1 MSEAQQQKIL
11 YIEDNRDNQRLVQR
25 VLGAR
30 AYTVLIAE
38 DGPSGVAMARELL
51 PALILVDLA
60 IPGLDG
66 YETTTRLRSLPH
78 LDAVPIIALTA
89 DGSFHSRERAM
100 VAGCDGYLIKPI
112 DTRQLPGQIAE
123 FIGGRRDK
131 ISSST
136 DEASVLRA
144 YNQKLVERL
153 EQRVRELSTAN
164 AELQELDQL
173 KSQFLATLSHELRTP
188 LTSLLGYIE
197 LFDRG
202 MLGELSSPQNEA
214 IKVMRRSG
222 DVLSQQLNNLL
233 YFQELRTRS
242 FHLRSIHPQ
251 DILRQIVAIFQ
262 ERAEDAGLRFEVLAS
277 EVAPIQADSSGLE
290 QMIRSLLDNAVKF
303 TPHGGRLRLVL
314 HDEPSR
320 LIIRVED
327 SGIGIAPEY
336 QEKIFLPFYQIDS
349 SLARSQTG
357 SGLGLAI
364 VRHVVH
370 AHGGQV
376 TVRSIPGKGSMFTV
390 VLPRSSLR

>member
-30 AYTVLIAE
+30 GYLVLIAE
-38 DGPSGVAMARELL
+38 DGPSGVSMARESL
-51 PALILVDLA
+51 PDLVLVDLA

-66 YETTTRLRSLPH
+66 YETTTRLRSLAH

-89 DGSFHSRERAM
+89 DGSFTSRERAM
-100 VAGCDGYLIKPI
+100 VVGCDGYLIKPI
-112 DTRQLPGQIAE
+112 DTRQLPVQIAE
-123 FIGGRRDK
+123 FIAGRRDT
-131 ISSST
+131 ISAST

-144 YNQKLVERL
+144 YNQQLVERL
-153 EQRVRELSTAN
+153 EQRVRELSAAN

-173 KSQFLATLSHELRTP
+173 KSQFLSTLSHELRTP

-202 MLGELSSPQNEA
+202 MLGKLSDSQNDA

-222 DVLSQQLNNLL
+222 DTLAQQLNNLL

-242 FHLRSIHPQ
+242 FHLRAIRPQ
-251 DILRQIVAIFQ
+251 ESLRQIIVNFQ
-262 ERAEDAGLRFEVLAS
+262 ERAAETRLGFEARMG
-277 EVAPIQADSSGLE
+277 EVAPIQADPSGLE
-290 QMIRSLLDNAVKF
+290 QMIRSLLDNAMKF
-303 TPHGGRLRLVL
+303 TPQGGRVRLAL

-327 SGIGIAPEY
+327 SGIGIAPEH
-336 QEKIFLPFYQIDS
+336 QEKIFLPFYQVDS
-349 SLARSQTG
+349 SLARSQPG

-376 TVRSIPGKGSMFTV
+376 TVRSAPGKGSMFTV
-390 VLPRSSLR
+390 VLPRSSSR